1 MTTTPSDMLPE
12 CAEGLSPCGGECVN
26 LMTSYEHCGA
36 CDHECNEEDASG
48 VCEMGR
54 CTAVYAGCINED
66 DGFATCRE
74 FCTSL
79 GEKCGA
85 ETEAEWHPCYGAV
98 PWFEEQDCK
107 FAQHRYSAEPG
118 QPGAVCDWIIP
129 FNEVVE
135 FNFVLQSVRCCCTQ
149 YGGE

>member
-1 MTTTPSDMLPE
+1 MQQALVRLTLTAAVAAAVLLLGPESWRTLARGFLVPWTP
-12 CAEGLSPCGGECVN
+12 AEAIVPARSVAVEPGNRTVPRGSSLDIEATANGYSPSEA
-26 LMTSYEHCGA
+26 LLLFRT
-36 CDHECNEEDASG
+36 
-48 VCEMGR
+48 
-54 CTAVYAGCINED
+54 
-66 DGFATCRE
+66 
-74 FCTSL
+74 
-79 GEKCGA
+79 